1 MISIPEQRDYKL
13 EFIFL
18 LYILVLL
25 QKCIFVIFPR
35 SDILYNILYL
45 NISIFIPA
53 ARFILIVD
61 TIFYLNVLQIKIS
74 ITLGSK
80 LRLHYKY
87 IFLLK
92 SDKYRRTKFVRDYC
106 YFRQYVA
113 RFQIVLWK
121 KN

>member
-80 LRLHYKY
+80 LRSHYKY

-92 SDKYRRTKFVRDYC
+92 SDKYRTTKFVRGYC
-106 YFRQYVA
+106 YFRHYVA
-113 RFQIVLWK
+113 RFQIVLSK